1 MAVTVT
7 AWTASHTGLPSF
19 RIVTDIA
26 VTVAAGQRKVA
37 ALEPGDHL
45 LSDAFA
51 DPGATTLYTIGAG
64 SFLVARMS
72 GVPVEAVF
80 TDVRG
85 RGVAGL
91 LYQANAD
98 PIDFR
103 PNVVQFNRT
112 VTRWPAE
119 VPPVSGRGVLIMTD
133 PSREPDVWRVC
144 QARSKAILSP
154 SHTSPDDPLRTIV
167 VTGVRRSRLKKAGWL
182 EFEVSWTETDAPATV
197 APVVTWGEWAGL
209 GTGWRSKSLVQVA
222 RDLAGMP

>member
-19 RIVTDIA
+19 RVVTDA
-26 VTVAAGQRKVA
+26 TVSVTAGERVVTRLDA
-37 ALEPGDHL
+37 GDHMF
-45 LSDAFA
+45 SDAFA
-51 DPGATTLYTIGAG
+51 EPGVSTPYRIGG
-64 SFLVARMS
+64 STYPVARTS
-72 GVPVEAVF
+72 GLPVDAVF
-80 TDVRG
+80 TDVQG

-103 PNVVQFNRT
+103 PNVVQFNRA
-112 VTRWPAE
+112 VTRWPVE